1 MTVTQPG
8 PGKAWLEIFTGDPRL
23 LGVIWACT
31 AGENRAKARGGPG
44 GGVPLKKWTLQ
55 HVPISL
61 WH

>member
-44 GGVPLKKWTLQ
+44 GVYP
-55 HVPISL
+55 
-61 WH
+61 